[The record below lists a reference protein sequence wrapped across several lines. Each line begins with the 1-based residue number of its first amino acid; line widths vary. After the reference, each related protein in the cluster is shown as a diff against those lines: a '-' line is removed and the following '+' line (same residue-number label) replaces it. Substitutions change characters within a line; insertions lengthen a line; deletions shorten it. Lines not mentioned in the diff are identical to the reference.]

1 MQAVAG
7 AWRWCEGDGSKAP
20 AGHLEAP
27 MTSPYPAREEPC
39 WLPQVAETAPWA
51 GSWASIS
58 ERCGISRP
66 CVEDQ
71 DGYTKT
77 RSLQRSLQVQ
87 TLDNGFP
94 RRQNNLIRSV
104 DGPDGCLQSR
114 AAVAASTT
122 RVSAG
127 TKKLNVGWMSGIAS
141 ACHGEQLL
149 AIIGLSEAQDI
160 LRWSLQRDH
169 THSPAD

>member
-1 MQAVAG
+1 MPG
-7 AWRWCEGDGSKAP
+7 P
-20 AGHLEAP
+20 TIAGHLEAP

-104 DGPDGCLQSR
+104 DGPDGCLCVPLYCPDR
-114 AAVAASTT
+114 T
-122 RVSAG
+122 RPYLTVPDR
-127 TKKLNVGWMSGIAS
+127 T
-141 ACHGEQLL
+141 
-149 AIIGLSEAQDI
+149 
-160 LRWSLQRDH
+160 
-169 THSPAD
+169 